1 MATSLSQTINVLEY
15 GVMGSILSIPA
26 NYNHSMIVF
35 YSSKG
40 INKGIREWGQM
51 MQRAYNRT
59 NQHRLNDLTINYLGY
74 YTDNGAYYYYNTEK
88 GINYEETIINVY
100 HQIPLPF
107 HYIQLDSWWYYKGIR
122 DGVTEWTGR
131 PDIFPDA
138 HDWGL
143 VLYEQDWLDR
153 QTIDFLPTRTDIHI
167 GQQWL
172 MSMGEAGEKVGINI
186 QYCMNLPRHILQALQ
201 IPRVTH
207 ARTSIDYA
215 VHLVFPIKAQWAI
228 GISSMLADA
237 IGLAPFK
244 DVFWSSSFEPGARLI
259 KN

>member
-74 YTDNGAYYYYNTEK
+74 YTDNGAYYYDNTEK

-131 PDIFPDA
+131 PDIFPDGLQVVHRRLENISLAA
-138 HDWGL
+138 HNRYWAYDTVYKQNYSF
-143 VLYEQDWLDR
+143 VLDER
-153 QTIDFLPTRTDIHI
+153 NGKALPI
-167 GQQWL
+167 G
-172 MSMGEAGEKVGINI
+172 N
-186 QYCMNLPRHILQALQ
+186 
-201 IPRVTH
+201 
-207 ARTSIDYA
+207 D
-215 VHLVFPIKAQWAI
+215 
-228 GISSMLADA
+228 
-237 IGLAPFK
+237 
-244 DVFWSSSFEPGARLI
+244 SF
-259 KN
+259 